1 MKKILFIDPFSSDGH
16 VNFNQ
21 IFIKELL
28 KEEVTVDFIFKK
40 GYNKKIKMPKLNLID
55 TFPDSFFNEQKNII
69 ANKLNE
75 IKKMNYVNKIINL
88 SNYDLII
95 LSSYDTVALYLSSI
109 KKKLFLINHNNLQG
123 LNNCMKFFFF
133 KKISKTHNHIVFENY
148 MKNYLR
154 SIGVKNVFKISH
166 GLPNKINPT
175 FNINY
180 LEKIKRNNFKKFIF
194 VPSSSSSDTDFIQ
207 QTILDADFNNFL
219 KSNHTLLIIKGSYVL
234 NSSANVL
241 VLNNHLPE
249 SEYNFYF
256 IKSDIILIP
265 YKRTFTKRVSAVMY
279 ECISNNKPFI
289 CSDIE
294 AFRVYEDLIKYK
306 PYFNSIDDLKTR
318 ILDLY
323 NYDLKENFFYKNIRL
338 ILKPNFKLILK

>member
-109 KKKLFLINHNNLQG
+109 KKSCF
-123 LNNCMKFFFF
+123 
-133 KKISKTHNHIVFENY
+133 
-148 MKNYLR
+148 
-154 SIGVKNVFKISH
+154 
-166 GLPNKINPT
+166 
-175 FNINY
+175 
-180 LEKIKRNNFKKFIF
+180 
-194 VPSSSSSDTDFIQ
+194 
-207 QTILDADFNNFL
+207 
-219 KSNHTLLIIKGSYVL
+219 
-234 NSSANVL
+234 
-241 VLNNHLPE
+241 
-249 SEYNFYF
+249 
-256 IKSDIILIP
+256 
-265 YKRTFTKRVSAVMY
+265 
-279 ECISNNKPFI
+279 
-289 CSDIE
+289 
-294 AFRVYEDLIKYK
+294 
-306 PYFNSIDDLKTR
+306 
-318 ILDLY
+318 
-323 NYDLKENFFYKNIRL
+323 
-338 ILKPNFKLILK
+338 